1 MNIFDQYGIKEV
13 ADVTLYSIHRKDDGS
28 GDLYY
33 VPALYLDTLKIST
46 AEQTAE
52 NVWAEGG
59 LGNSRLI
66 CWDYGKQINVNLEDA
81 LCTPAS
87 LGLCWGGVLGS
98 DWKNAHITHD
108 LGISHNDVNP
118 VERLSRME
126 KAFYPKGNPKKSTI
140 SYLLP
145 HCKEDK
151 IDDNMGILLNSKVVD
166 GTEVCGHGY
175 VGNHSYGWKMQI
187 ESDIQS
193 IAVVPD
199 RFFDVTG
206 RSYRIN
212 QNSQVWVNNNLG
224 LDHKFNII
232 YDINP
237 LYLDQ
242 KPPVANVIIDM
253 TKDPDYQSL
262 GIDLKRLDDIAENVT
277 PSTHKPV
284 ATSTTIPIDYAEKL
298 YINVD
303 DNDDYTAYI
312 YGRNFKKIDV
322 STTADLLALLNK
334 MNEYPAV
341 YNRLVEMTR
350 NVIDYILT
358 RTDNLD
364 GVQKQVQQLL
374 AMAGEYDNVII
385 SANEQINVANELKAI
400 LYEEKHATSS
410 SSSLN
415 GLVVKDIDI
424 FDLGNLRTLIDRIL
438 KSTDAETYKDNLSTV
453 LNYATKYVGNEIT
466 INEYNNQI
474 VETMKTIE
482 NGHEGTEKPTTIVET
497 FSVIEALR
505 DIFLEKEAKWYK
517 PSVPI
522 MVEQFKHIDMWNRFS
537 SINEMIYFLITKY
550 EDNIRKIGVATI
562 TDNGSRYNYKKTEE
576 NDAPNENK
584 LWAYVNPKTMMPY
597 PDNYWFHQGEPYY
610 VKSLTLAPQG
620 KKLKS
625 QKITITAGQ
634 FPGMYMMVGETY
646 IRSRDTGEDERMQI
660 KIPLCKVKSEQTL
673 TLEAA
678 GDPTTFSLSLEVAR
692 PRTGIM
698 MELTTYETAVKQEVN
713 ENGILEIKDGSTEV
727 LSD

>member
-277 PSTHKPV
+277 PSTHKPL
-284 ATSTTIPIDYAEKL
+284 ANDTIPIDYAEKL

-303 DNDDYTAYI
+303 DNNDYSAYI
-312 YGRNFKKIDV
+312 YGRKFAKIDTSGTV
-322 STTADLLALLNK
+322 LGLKNLVNRLQD
-334 MNEYPAV
+334 YPPV
-341 YNRLVEMTR
+341 YNRLVEMTKY
-350 NVIDYILT
+350 VTDYILT
-358 RTDNLD
+358 KSDNLD
-364 GVQKQVQQLL
+364 GVQKAVQELL
-374 AMAGEYDNVII
+374 AIASEYNDII
-385 SANEQINVANELKAI
+385 VSVDEKINVANELKAI
-400 LYEEKHATSS
+400 LYKGKEHTSQEEDNIK
-410 SSSLN
+410 
-415 GLVVKDIDI
+415 VRDIDI
-424 FDLGNLRTLIDRIL
+424 FDLAELRRLVGKILASTDKDTYKTDVEEIL
-438 KSTDAETYKDNLSTV
+438 KA
-453 LNYATKYVGNEIT
+453 ATEYVGHQKT
-466 INEYNNQI
+466 IDEYNTTVTLKIQS
-474 VETMKTIE
+474 IE
-482 NGHEGTEKPTTIVET
+482 GNGQPPKEPTTIVNDK
-497 FSVIEALR
+497 FSVLEALK
-505 DIFLEKEAKWYK
+505 DIFLEKKANWYK
-517 PSVPI
+517 PATPI

-698 MELTTYETAVKQEVN
+698 MELTTYETAIKQEVN

>member
-242 KPPVANVIIDM
+242 KLPVANVIIDM
-253 TKDPDYQSL
+253 TKDPDCQSL
-262 GIDLKRLDDIAENVT
+262 GIDLPTLEDIAENVT
-277 PSTHKPV
+277 PTPHKPI
-284 ATSTTIPIDYAEKL
+284 ADGTIPIDYAEKL

-303 DNDDYTAYI
+303 DNNDYTAYI
-312 YGRNFKKIDV
+312 YGRKFAEINT
-322 STTADLLALLNK
+322 STTVVELLKLVNRLE
-334 MNEYPAV
+334 EYPAV

-350 NVIDYILT
+350 DVIDYILT
-358 RTDNLD
+358 KTDNLN
-364 GVQKQVQQLL
+364 GVQKAVQQLL
-374 AMAGEYDNVII
+374 AVAGEYDNVVV
-385 SANEQINVANELKAI
+385 SVEETINVVDKLKAI
-400 LYEEKHATSS
+400 LYNTEHVDTSS
-410 SSSLN
+410 GSLN
-415 GLVVKDIDI
+415 DLKVKDIDV
-424 FDLGNLRTLIDRIL
+424 FDITDLRKLVGEIEASKD
-438 KSTDAETYKDNLSTV
+438 KETYKTEIEAILES
-453 LNYATKYVGNEIT
+453 ATKYVSGQIT
-466 INEYNNQI
+466 IADFN
-474 VETMKTIE
+474 KTVTEKISAIE
-482 NGHEGTEKPTTIVET
+482 NKHETENPTIVNNT
-497 FSVIEALR
+497 FSVIDALR

>member
-277 PSTHKPV
+277 PSTHKPL
-284 ATSTTIPIDYAEKL
+284 ANDTIPIDYAEKL

-303 DNDDYTAYI
+303 DNNDYSAYI
-312 YGRNFKKIDV
+312 YGRKFAKIDTSGTV
-322 STTADLLALLNK
+322 LGLKNLVNRLQD
-334 MNEYPAV
+334 YPPV
-341 YNRLVEMTR
+341 YNRLVEMTKY
-350 NVIDYILT
+350 VTDYILT
-358 RTDNLD
+358 KSDNLD
-364 GVQKQVQQLL
+364 GVQKAVQELL
-374 AMAGEYDNVII
+374 AIASEYNDII
-385 SANEQINVANELKAI
+385 VSVDEKINVANELKAI
-400 LYEEKHATSS
+400 LYKGKEHTSQEEDNIK
-410 SSSLN
+410 
-415 GLVVKDIDI
+415 VRDIDI
-424 FDLGNLRTLIDRIL
+424 FDLAELRRLVGKILASTDKDTYKTDVEEIL
-438 KSTDAETYKDNLSTV
+438 KA
-453 LNYATKYVGNEIT
+453 ATEYVGHQKT
-466 INEYNNQI
+466 IDEYNTTVTSKIQS
-474 VETMKTIE
+474 IE
-482 NGHEGTEKPTTIVET
+482 GNGQPPKEPTTIVNDK
-497 FSVIEALR
+497 FSVLEALK
-505 DIFLEKEAKWYK
+505 DIFLEKEANWYK
-517 PSVPI
+517 PATPI

-537 SINEMIYFLITKY
+537 GINEMIYFLITKY